1 MKMMTWDRQKLMLT
15 LAAVLAAAM
24 MTPTQVSALDSDWNY
39 TYSNPAYDGFG
50 KPTSIEPVQVIET
63 TETGNINR
71 SKDSAFVPP
80 LFGSYSADTKGT
92 GELLTPNIS
101 GVPPMAIGTGAGAFM
116 PSGTAAQMQGG
127 STAAG
132 TGISDIPASVGAG
145 GTAFPP
151 SAGSNVSFSYSENKF
166 TLPDGLYD
174 ADNSIGRLEIPS
186 LELSVKVY
194 ETESLQ
200 SLAKGAG
207 HFKSTSCW
215 DGNVGICG
223 HNRGVTNH
231 FGKIHT
237 LENGDTV
244 KYTTKLGTRTYQ
256 VVSVTKIEETNFSS
270 LERTSDNRITLITCV
285 NNQPTKRWC
294 VQAVEK

>member
-1 MKMMTWDRQKLMLT
+1 MKMMAWSKRKAMLMMAAA
-15 LAAVLAAAM
+15 LAATI
-24 MTPTQVSALDSDWNY
+24 TPIPASALDSDWNY
-39 TYSNPAYDGFG
+39 TYSNPAYEGFG
-50 KPTSIEPVQVIET
+50 KPTSIEPVQVVET

-71 SKDSAFVPP
+71 SKDSAFIPP

-101 GVPPMAIGTGAGAFM
+101 GVPPMAIGTGSGVFTA
-116 PSGTAAQMQGG
+116 PGTAAQVPGG
-127 STAAG
+127 GTAAG
-132 TGISDIPASVGAG
+132 VSPSGIPASGGAG
-145 GTAFPP
+145 GAAFPP
-151 SAGSNVSFSYSENKF
+151 PASANVSFSYSENKF
-166 TLPDGLYD
+166 TLPDGLYES
-174 ADNSIGRLEIPS
+174 DNSIGRLEIPS
-186 LELSVKVY
+186 LKLSVKVY

-237 LENGDTV
+237 LEKGDTV

-256 VVSVTKIEETNFSS
+256 VVSVTKIEETDFSN

-285 NNQPTKRWC
+285 NDQPAKRWC

>member
-1 MKMMTWDRQKLMLT
+1 M
-15 LAAVLAAAM
+15 AAALAAAM
-24 MTPTQVSALDSDWNY
+24 MIPTPVSALDSDWNY
-39 TYSNPAYDGFG
+39 TYSNPAYEGFG

-63 TETGNINR
+63 AETGNINR

-101 GVPPMAIGTGAGAFM
+101 GVPPMAIGTGSGVFTA
-116 PSGTAAQMQGG
+116 PGTAAQVPGG
-127 STAAG
+127 GTAAG
-132 TGISDIPASVGAG
+132 VSPSGIPASGGAG
-145 GTAFPP
+145 GAAFPP
-151 SAGSNVSFSYSENKF
+151 PASANVSFSYSENKF
-166 TLPDGLYD
+166 TLPDGLYES
-174 ADNSIGRLEIPS
+174 DNSIGRLEIPS
-186 LELSVKVY
+186 LKLSVKVY

-237 LENGDTV
+237 LEKGDTV

-256 VVSVTKIEETNFSS
+256 VVSVTKIEETDFSN

-285 NNQPTKRWC
+285 NDQPAKRWC

>member
-1 MKMMTWDRQKLMLT
+1 MLT
-15 LAAVLAAAM
+15 MAAVLPITM
-24 MTPTQVSALDSDWNY
+24 MPIPASALDSDWNY

-50 KPTSIEPVQVIET
+50 KPTSIEPVQVVET

-101 GVPPMAIGTGAGAFM
+101 GVPPMSIGTGAGTIPPF
-116 PSGTAAQMQGG
+116 GTAAQIQGG
-127 STAAG
+127 GTAESTN
-132 TGISDIPASVGAG
+132 ISGIPASGGAG

-151 SAGSNVSFSYSENKF
+151 SATANVSFSYSENKF
-166 TLPDGLYD
+166 TLPDGLYES
-174 ADNSIGRLEIPS
+174 DNSIGRLEIPS
-186 LELSVKVY
+186 LKLSVKVY

-237 LENGDTV
+237 LEKGDTV

-256 VVSVTKIEETNFSS
+256 IVSVTKIEETDFSN
-270 LERTSDNRITLITCV
+270 LERTNDNRITLITCV
-285 NNQPTKRWC
+285 NDQPTKRWC

>member
-1 MKMMTWDRQKLMLT
+1 M
-15 LAAVLAAAM
+15 AAALAAAM
-24 MTPTQVSALDSDWNY
+24 MIPTPVSALDSDWNY
-39 TYSNPAYDGFG
+39 TYSNPAYEGFG
-50 KPTSIEPVQVIET
+50 KPTSIEPVRVIET

-71 SKDSAFVPP
+71 SKNSAFVPP

-101 GVPPMAIGTGAGAFM
+101 GVPPMAIGTGAGAFV
-116 PSGTAAQMQGG
+116 PSGTAVQIQGG
-127 STAAG
+127 GTAANINVSG
-132 TGISDIPASVGAG
+132 IPASGSSVGV
-145 GTAFPP
+145 AFPP
-151 SAGSNVSFSYSENKF
+151 SASADVNFSYSENRF
-166 TLPDGLYD
+166 TLPDGLYE
-174 ADNSIGRLEIPS
+174 ADNSIGKLEIPS
-186 LELSVKVY
+186 LKLSVKVY

-231 FGKIHT
+231 LGKIHT

-244 KYTTKLGTRTYQ
+244 KYTTKLGTRTYE
-256 VVSVTKIEETNFSS
+256 VVSVTKIEETDFSS